1 MLVTFFVVN
10 SERLLELFLQSFLV
24 LLNKKLGRKLTKFA
38 EFKKT

>member
-24 LLNKKLGRKLTKFA
+24 LLNKKLGRQLTKVA